1 MLVGKDHFQED
12 FKTFAI
18 QSSRRIQHR
27 EIASRYAQVHASYGN
42 YREIPLTG
50 PVRVVQSVG
59 GCICSLV

>member
-27 EIASRYAQVHASYGN
+27 EIASRYAQVHASYHMETTAKF
-42 YREIPLTG
+42 R
-50 PVRVVQSVG
+50 
-59 GCICSLV
+59 